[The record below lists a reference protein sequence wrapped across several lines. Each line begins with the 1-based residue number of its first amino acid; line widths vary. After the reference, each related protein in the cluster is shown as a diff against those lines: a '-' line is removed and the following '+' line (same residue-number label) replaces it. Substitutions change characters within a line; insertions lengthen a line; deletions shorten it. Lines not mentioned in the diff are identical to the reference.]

1 MLTSHQDVT
10 LIIKLHIQ
18 GPDTNINMRKNI
30 KEHVVT
36 VAVLQLQIQT
46 IEATSC
52 RTNSK
57 ERAIK
62 LRNITREQV
71 AAMRNPKNK
80 MTIMRRRL
88 TTINI
93 MATVKKKPT
102 LTTMMP
108 TRKAIKV
115 GRTSKRMLET
125 RQEEV
130 R

>member
-1 MLTSHQDVT
+1 
-10 LIIKLHIQ
+10 
-18 GPDTNINMRKNI
+18 MRKNI

-71 AAMRNPKNK
+71 AAIRNPINK